1 MHSTGHDNGL
11 CAAYPPGYATE
22 AARCGLT
29 KREFIAALCL
39 QGILANKSIG
49 RLTLW
54 STTQSAVMYA
64 DQLLECLA
72 RDAGDAAELARAAH
86 AVAPLEWVGPQSGP
100 SPMRPRPAETTEG
113 NNGPPR

>member
-1 MHSTGHDNGL
+1 MHSTGRDNGL

-22 AARCGLT
+22 ASRCGLT

-64 DQLLECLA
+64 DQLLECLS
-72 RDAGDAAELARAAH
+72 RDAGDAAELARAAQS
-86 AVAPLEWVGPQSGP
+86 VAPLEWVGPQSGP
-100 SPMRPRPAETTEG
+100 TPMRPRTPENG
-113 NNGPPR
+113 DGSNGPAR